1 MDDIADKDALL
12 LATLANVPFDGW
24 SVASLRAGARAA
36 GMDEARASALFP
48 GGAAEMVEWFSDWA
62 DRAMLE
68 DLASIDLAAMK
79 VRERVA
85 EGVRARLAALLPH
98 REAARRALAMLAQ
111 PQNAPLGLKLIY
123 RTVDAIWYAA
133 GDRATDFN
141 FYTKR
146 GLLAAVY
153 SATMLC
159 WLEDR
164 SPDGGVTEAFLARRL
179 DEAMAIPKVLERL
192 RKAAE
197 NLPNP
202 LRFLHAAQRR

>member
-1 MDDIADKDALL
+1 MNEIAEKDALL
-12 LATLANVPFDGW
+12 VATLADVPFDGW
-24 SVASLRAGARAA
+24 SVAAMRAGARAV
-36 GMDEARASALFP
+36 GRDEASAAALFP
-48 GGAAEMVEWFSDWA
+48 RGPIEMVEWFSDWA

-68 DLASIDLAAMK
+68 RLAGADLAAMK

-85 EGVRARLAALLPH
+85 EGVRARLAVLQPH
-98 REAARRALAMLAQ
+98 REAARRALAVLAQ
-111 PQNAPLGLKLIY
+111 PQNAPLALRLVY

-146 GLLAAVY
+146 ALLAAVY
-153 SATMLC
+153 GATMLC

-164 SPDGGVTEAFLARRL
+164 SPAGSVTEAFLARRL
-179 DEAMAIPKVLERL
+179 DEAMAVPKVVERL
-192 RKAAE
+192 REAADR
-197 NLPNP
+197 LPNP

>member
-1 MDDIADKDALL
+1 MDDIAEKDALL
-12 LATLANVPFDGW
+12 LAMLANVPFDGW
-24 SVASLRAGARAA
+24 SVAALRAGARAA

-48 GGAAEMVEWFSDWA
+48 RGAVETVEWFSDWA

-68 DLASIDLAAMK
+68 HLASIDLAAMK

-98 REAARRALAMLAQ
+98 REAARRALAVLAQ
-111 PQNAPLGLKLIY
+111 PQNAPLGLKLVY

-164 SPDGGVTEAFLARRL
+164 SPDGSVTEAFLARRL
-179 DEAMAIPKVLERL
+179 DEAMAVPKVLERL

>member
-1 MDDIADKDALL
+1 MDETAEKDALI

-24 SVASLRAGARAA
+24 SVAALRAGARAA
-36 GMDEARASALFP
+36 GIDEAAASALFP
-48 GGAAEMVEWFSDWA
+48 HGAVEMVEWFSDWA
-62 DRAMLE
+62 DRAMLAH
-68 DLASIDLAAMK
+68 LASIDLAAMK

-85 EGVRARLAALLPH
+85 VGVRARLAALLPH
-98 REAARRALAMLAQ
+98 REAARRALAVLAQ
-111 PQNAPLGLKLIY
+111 PQNAPLALKLVY

-153 SATMLC
+153 STTMLC

-164 SPDGGVTEAFLARRL
+164 SADGSVTEAFLARRL
-179 DEAMAIPKVLERL
+179 DEAMAVPKVLERL
-192 RKAAE
+192 RKATE